1 MPNDVTINGVDY
13 SSAFIDYDVTNE
25 SIYKASKYTV
35 LLVDIDNSI
44 DDTIERFQEIKIYE
58 EGTLFFTGVII
69 DIDNGENN
77 SGILEITGM
86 DYWMWLLRSPHTE
99 SYTAQTASQIITD
112 MVNNNEYI
120 NGIGLTTTGIVA
132 TTNTLTKKYLGR
144 ACSNIAVDLA
154 VNEDF
159 VIYIDKNKDVK
170 FRSNIA
176 VDSGIHLNY
185 ANNDMKSEN
194 IKRTGL
200 GIVNVCRV
208 RGKAGSPP
216 NNAPVSAIYEDD
228 ELIAKY
234 KTSTFNGKL
243 PMLEINA
250 PELTTPQDCLE
261 RAIYEIRKR
270 NEDPKRGTIV
280 ASDLNINIVVGEL
293 ITLTIASRSIIAET
307 FIIQSVTHIK
317 SANETSLEVI
327 YYTRSNADLVQDI
340 LERSISSS
348 QYLSDEATVF
358 NKFKILTEP
367 LLVTSS
373 VDVDRRSY
381 AGAEYGEFDYS
392 DKYYGQVSG
401 SWTSVVSAKQTTVTN
416 KMFETLLRI
425 IGQIS
430 TIPNQMDGANANIA
444 IGTGTTTIPVTSNTL
459 ENETFRKG
467 MEPGYPNKTD
477 DKEITFRTIIGD
489 DTVITTTIA
498 NIGMFNDPSIG
509 NEQTAIVLD
518 SSISKVADEEIRIT
532 WKFTFSGTVLTT
544 AGINLLRDL
553 YTGFDANFL
562 DNSNASIEITTT
574 APSTYRE
581 GMVSGKPDFPTT
593 LMDMLRFQI
602 DISGADVDGAGI
614 DGETFTEVDLYNK
627 TSGGIKVIDGVVG
640 TTNFNNLQNLIIQI
654 LLKMIR

>member
-1 MPNDVTINGVDY
+1 MPNDITINGVDY
-13 SSAFIDYDVTNE
+13 STSLFDYDVTNE

-35 LLVDIDNSI
+35 WLIDSDNAI
-44 DDTIERFQEIKIYE
+44 DDAIERFQEIKIYE
-58 EGTLFFTGVII
+58 SGTLFFTGVVI

-86 DYWMWLLRSPHTE
+86 DYWWWLLRSPHTE
-99 SYTAQTASQIITD
+99 SYIAQTASQIIID
-112 MVNNNEYI
+112 IINNNEYI
-120 NGIGLTTTGIVA
+120 NGLGLTTTGVVA
-132 TTNTLTKKYLGR
+132 TTDTITRKYLGR
-144 ACSNIAVDLA
+144 ACSDIAVDLA

-159 VIYIDKNKDVK
+159 VVYIDKNKDVK

-194 IKRTGL
+194 IKRTGG
-200 GIVNVCRV
+200 GIVNICRV

-250 PELTTPQDCLE
+250 PELTTEQDCLE

-280 ASDLNINIVVGEL
+280 PSVLNTNIVVGEL
-293 ITLTIASRSIIAET
+293 ITLTIPHRNITAET
-307 FIIQSVTHIK
+307 FIIQSVTHVK
-317 SANETSLEVI
+317 SANMTSFKVI
-327 YYTRSNADLVQDI
+327 YYTRSNADLVQSI
-340 LERSISSS
+340 LERAISSS

-358 NKFKILTEP
+358 SKFKILKEDM
-367 LLVTSS
+367 VISSS
-373 VDVDRRSY
+373 VDIDRRSY

-425 IGQIS
+425 IGQITS
-430 TIPNQMDGANANIA
+430 IPNQMDGANANIA
-444 IGTGTTTIPVTSNTL
+444 IGTGTTTIAVTDETL
-459 ENETFRKG
+459 ENETHRTG
-467 MEPGYPNKTD
+467 MEPGYPNKTA
-477 DKEITFRTIIGD
+477 DKEITFRNIIGD
-489 DTVITTTIA
+489 DTVIATTIA
-498 NIGMFNDPSIG
+498 NIAMFNDSSTG
-509 NEQTAIVLD
+509 NEQTGIVLD
-518 SSISKVADEEIRIT
+518 SSIAKVSDEEIRIT

-544 AGINLLRDL
+544 AGINLIRDL
-553 YTGFDANFL
+553 YSGHSLDFL

-581 GMVSGKPDFPTT
+581 GMEASHPEFPTT

-602 DISGADVDGAGI
+602 NISGADVDGAGI

-627 TSGGIKVIDGVVG
+627 TVSGIKVIDGVVG
-640 TTNFNNLQNLIIQI
+640 TTDFNNLQNLIVQI
-654 LLKMIR
+654 LLKITR